1 MEHYNSRGDDD
12 TIDEIERYRK
22 ALDNSN
28 HSRKSKRKLYLELIR
43 KFESEEKK
51 RKKSRSKSK
60 SQKSIKRP
68 LSISKR
74 GSRSRSRSNNIIN
87 IKAKGGSILKESSR
101 SGTFSKATFGG
112 QSLNSQRERR
122 KSIELHETLTFPI
135 LSGAQSTLDPN
146 QVKDIYG

>member
-1 MEHYNSRGDDD
+1 VEHYNSRGDDD
-12 TIDEIERYRK
+12 TMDEIERYRK

-28 HSRKSKRKLYLELIR
+28 YSRKSKRKLYLELIR
-43 KFESEEKK
+43 KFESEERK

-68 LSISKR
+68 LSMSKR

-112 QSLNSQRERR
+112 QSLNSQRERK